1 MSKYFVCYS
10 VCTLPFELCKYGKKA
25 SECKKFLMEIAPT
38 KVEKYHPSGSN
49 ESQPKEEAE
58 KAADEPEKEK

>member
-1 MSKYFVCYS
+1 M
-10 VCTLPFELCKYGKKA
+10 PFELCKYGKKA